1 MDVAEVKDQLL
12 LMSLRPITARPL
24 LTVELTRGI
33 ILKGVVLHSIE
44 WFKIK
49 GVTHGGWL
57 TFMGPD
63 TQTPLIQYVDFDD
76 IFEVKV
82 LDA

>member
-1 MDVAEVKDQLL
+1 VDVAEVKDQMLI
-12 LMSLRPITARPL
+12 MSLKCIEHRPL

-57 TFMGPD
+57 TFAGPD
-63 TQTPLIQYVDFDD
+63 IQVPLIQYVDFDD

-82 LDA
+82 LG